1 MGRRVGVVVD
11 QRTVQLTGQQSVDQ
25 LWGLSLVQL
34 DAHSGAYLEG
44 RHGSGQDV
52 GSGSRERS
60 DPQGRDAVPSQRFGL
75 SFGRRQPIEHRLSM
89 PEEELAE
96 IRQRGTARGSG
107 DQADAQVRLQ
117 RRQVVGHGGLAVMQG
132 SSGPGHR
139 AGTRNRLQNGQ
150 LAQFEH
156 EDSLHT
162 DYGAAPDSYPLLLPT
177 SGDESCGVTPHDA
190 LAAHLPGLD
199 QTCTPYADALTAYA
213 DSDIMRLDVPGHQ
226 ASAHA
231 QPGLAEF
238 LGQRV
243 LELDIPPLT
252 QGIDFGD
259 APTPL
264 GQAAYLAAQAWGGK
278 RTWFLTNGASKGNL
292 VACLAL
298 RGLGTQVVLQR
309 SIHSSVV
316 DGLALAGM
324 DAAFVYPSVDAELG
338 IANGITPTSLDET
351 LTANPDAV
359 AAYVVTP
366 SYFGAVADVASL
378 AEVAHRHGVPLVVDE
393 AWGSHFGFHPRL
405 PVNALRLGADLVIS
419 STHKLAGSLTQSA
432 MLHLGHGDFADRL
445 EPLLDRAFRSMQS
458 TSASALLMASLD
470 HARHQLAVNG
480 HTTIGASLDAVDKL
494 RGRIVAEGRFGILDD
509 RLLSFEDVLE
519 VDPLRVVIDTRAGGI
534 SGHEARHLLFEE
546 HRIHCEM
553 STDSV
558 IVAVVGAGA
567 IPDVDRLL
575 DALHALPELGG
586 AAADVIQLPAPGARA
601 TSVRDAYFGATE
613 VVSGDEAIGRVSA
626 DTVAAYP
633 PGIPNLL
640 PGEIVTAEV
649 VNFLQQT
656 AAAPFGHVRGALVKD
671 MSLFR
676 VVTR

>member
-1 MGRRVGVVVD
+1 M
-11 QRTVQLTGQQSVDQ
+11 
-25 LWGLSLVQL
+25 
-34 DAHSGAYLEG
+34 
-44 RHGSGQDV
+44 
-52 GSGSRERS
+52 
-60 DPQGRDAVPSQRFGL
+60 
-75 SFGRRQPIEHRLSM
+75 
-89 PEEELAE
+89 
-96 IRQRGTARGSG
+96 
-107 DQADAQVRLQ
+107 
-117 RRQVVGHGGLAVMQG
+117 
-132 SSGPGHR
+132 
-139 AGTRNRLQNGQ
+139 
-150 LAQFEH
+150 
-156 EDSLHT
+156 
-162 DYGAAPDSYPLLLPT
+162 
-177 SGDESCGVTPHDA
+177 TPHDA

-199 QTCTPYADALTAYA
+199 QTCTPYADSLTAYA
-213 DSDIMRLDVPGHQ
+213 DSDMMRLDVPGHQ

-231 QPGLAEF
+231 QPGLADF

-324 DAAFVYPSVDAELG
+324 DAAFVYPSIDAELG
-338 IANGITPTSLDET
+338 IAHGITPASLDET

-378 AEVAHRHGVPLVVDE
+378 AEVAHKHGVPLVVDE

-480 HTTIGASLDAVDKL
+480 HTTIGASLDAVEKL
-494 RGRIVAEGRFGILDD
+494 RGRIVAEGRFGVLDD
-509 RLLSFEDVLE
+509 RMLSFDDVVE
-519 VDPLRVVIDTRAGGI
+519 IDPLRVVIDTRAGGI

-558 IVAVVGAGA
+558 VVAVVGAGA
-567 IPDVDRLL
+567 VPDVDRLL
-575 DALHALPELGG
+575 DALHALPELGVAASG
-586 AAADVIQLPAPGARA
+586 AIQLPAPGARA

-640 PGEIVTAEV
+640 PGEVVTAEV
-649 VNFLQQT
+649 VDFLQQT